1 MLHPKHPKHVV
12 TENRVKLHIPFF
24 YEYIVMATRKHRK
37 SRKSA
42 KRFRRTRSKRQRGG
56 TRDEDII
63 KAIEDGDTE
72 TVTTLMKQ
80 KDDDLIIAI
89 YEGDIKTV
97 EMLLKTGSDVNAIDD
112 NGWSAL
118 YLASMNGH
126 TDIVAILLENG
137 ALPIMS
143 EAEFQECEKQK
154 DEDTGREWV
163 ECSISLDEIN
173 RFQTVKPLSD
183 PPNNNKV
190 CFK

>member
-1 MLHPKHPKHVV
+1 MRISLTQLK
-12 TENRVKLHIPFF
+12 
-24 YEYIVMATRKHRK
+24 
-37 SRKSA
+37 
-42 KRFRRTRSKRQRGG
+42 
-56 TRDEDII
+56 
-63 KAIEDGDTE
+63 DGDTE
-72 TVTTLMKQ
+72 TVTMLMKQ

-118 YLASMNGH
+118 YLASMNGY

-173 RFQTVKPLSD
+173 RFQAVKPLSD

-190 CFK
+190 CFKRSALQRMASYENLITLQILLLVVMLK